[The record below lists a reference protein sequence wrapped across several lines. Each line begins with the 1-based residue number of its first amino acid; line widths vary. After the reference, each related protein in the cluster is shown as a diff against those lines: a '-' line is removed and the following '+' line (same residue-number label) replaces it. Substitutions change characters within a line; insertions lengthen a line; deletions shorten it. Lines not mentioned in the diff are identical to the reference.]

1 MTLRDCGQSPCDC
14 CTLPCMEHPAGP
26 FPTAIEAE
34 SAQWR
39 LLDSRSMAACIR
51 TASVHSPPSPPIEM
65 GGTISPPISFM
76 HRSLD
81 PNSFIVFL
89 PPCLSFPAFVLFP
102 LSFLASSTFPHV
114 LHFAL
119 PHFFHYSARVGG
131 GGKEGGNESNGGPK
145 MKDSPSLSSWRHR
158 NESFYEIS
166 KTGTQSLSVLSEGD
180 SPPGAT
186 LLVAP

>member
-1 MTLRDCGQSPCDC
+1 
-14 CTLPCMEHPAGP
+14 MEHPAGP
-26 FPTAIEAE
+26 FPTGIEAE

-65 GGTISPPISFM
+65 GGTISPPFLSCIGPSTPIV
-76 HRSLD
+76 SLFSY
-81 PNSFIVFL
+81 PHVFHFRPSYSSPYPFSL
-89 PPCLSFPAFVLFP
+89 PPPS
-102 LSFLASSTFPHV
+102 PHV

-119 PHFFHYSARVGG
+119 PHFFHYSARMGG

-166 KTGTQSLSVLSEGD
+166 KTGTQTLSVLSEGD